1 MFYSHFTDVWRGW
14 LDELHS
20 WLDHLF
26 LKLTLDYIQ
35 SQKHLI
41 NRKMVHFSSSVSQAT
56 ECHAQIFPSEGTWTK
71 IKERT
76 AVIVLAAVTN
86 WGYTMCNDLSY
97 RHCLCDL
104 RVFFP
109 FVSNR
114 KVRQRIIQ
122 GSLPRRLLGIKKNYS
137 HSVCKVYVTPVLPQ
151 DLCGLERYTDSK
163 KIVAGKGCTFGNVD
177 CSIIYMSKKWSPKG
191 LSNKELVG

>member
-1 MFYSHFTDVWRGW
+1 MYFFNTKRKTHLTIIMAATGYMVCTAMFYSHFTDVWRGW

-86 WGYTMCNDLSY
+86 
-97 RHCLCDL
+97 
-104 RVFFP
+104 
-109 FVSNR
+109 
-114 KVRQRIIQ
+114 
-122 GSLPRRLLGIKKNYS
+122 
-137 HSVCKVYVTPVLPQ
+137 
-151 DLCGLERYTDSK
+151 
-163 KIVAGKGCTFGNVD
+163 
-177 CSIIYMSKKWSPKG
+177 
-191 LSNKELVG
+191 